1 MKRKVLLSAS
11 NYKTVGPHTSRK
23 LRGCSELMD
32 HIAVADLVLVC
43 ILPSVF
49 SRMSRRRGCYFLPM
63 EMTSKFSLQD
73 VYLYLKQATTVPV
86 LNDQ

>member
-1 MKRKVLLSAS
+1 MKRNVLLSAS

-23 LRGCSELMD
+23 LRGCNERMD
-32 HIAVADLVLVC
+32 HIVVDLVLVC
-43 ILPSVF
+43 ILPGVF
-49 SRMSRRRGCYFLPM
+49 SRMNRRPGCYFLPM

-73 VYLYLKQATTVPV
+73 IYLYLKQATTVPV